1 MNGKLAEVEKR
12 FAAACVNAIDT
23 MRSLREAQRK
33 ITGVFAN
40 GKSAYASAAKAEAV
54 KGAIEA
60 VDSGN
65 GIEYNEE
72 DLEENKPEGANK
84 LKEKLA

>member
-33 ITGVFAN
+33 ITGVFAD
-40 GKSAYASAAKAEAV
+40 GKSAHASAAKAEAV
-54 KGAIEA
+54 KGALDA
-60 VDSGN
+60 VD

-72 DLEENKPEGANK
+72 DLEETKSEGAPK